1 VAAPRSPARA
11 QARPASRRRD
21 VAVQRLLIRLALF
34 EKEKLQKL
42 E

>member
-1 VAAPRSPARA
+1 MPRVAAPRSPV
-11 QARPASRRRD
+11 PRRRD

-34 EKEKLQKL
+34 EKEKLQKV

>member
-1 VAAPRSPARA
+1 VATPRNPARA
-11 QARPASRRRD
+11 RALLTSRRRD

-34 EKEKLQKL
+34 EKEKLQKV